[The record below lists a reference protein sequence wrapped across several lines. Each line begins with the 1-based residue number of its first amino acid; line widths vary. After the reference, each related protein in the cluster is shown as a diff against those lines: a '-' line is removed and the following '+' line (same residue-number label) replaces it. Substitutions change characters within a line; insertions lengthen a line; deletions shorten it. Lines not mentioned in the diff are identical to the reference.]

1 MSDYLLLKITV
12 LEHAVAGS
20 DCRVGEDILTV
31 ICDPAPSQTPTA
43 TATPT
48 NTPTGTPTSTPTNT
62 PTNTVTSSVTP
73 SSVTQ
78 TPTPTVT
85 TTPSVTPTITGTP
98 QPTNT
103 MTPTNTRTPTPTPTN
118 PFGNVLIIASSYSP
132 VSSHGITFNGMV
144 GDKLEFST
152 VSPRSGNA
160 QTMNILVAGNQVAQV
175 DFASDYIGK
184 VFRYTRYS
192 SGISYTAFFAN
203 SDINF

>member
-20 DCRVGEDILTV
+20 DCRIGEDVLTV

-43 TATPT
+43 TTTPT
-48 NTPTGTPTSTPTNT
+48 NTPTVTPTKTPTNT

-85 TTPSVTPTITGTP
+85 TTPSVTPTNTGTP

-118 PFGNVLIIASSYSP
+118 PFGNILTIISSYSP
-132 VSSHGITFNGMV
+132 VSSNGVTFNGMI
-144 GDKLEFST
+144 GDTLEFST

-160 QTMNILVAGNQVAQV
+160 QSMNIVVSGNQVAQV
-175 DFASDYIGK
+175 DFASDYLGK
-184 VFRYTRYS
+184 TFRYYRAS
-192 SGISYTAFFAN
+192 SGISYSGSFSSGN
-203 SDINF
+203 VNF